1 MVDLDKK
8 PDGGNGGGGMSKEVV
23 ILGLIVIGAAAFF
36 IGRASSDKADDNK
49 ATVTAEADEATAEK
63 ATAKDEAAPAKNDS
77 DILPVGS
84 SYAMGP
90 ATAPVTIIEFSEF
103 QCPFCKRVNPTLDQI
118 KKEYG
123 DKVRVVF
130 KHNPLSFH
138 KDAPYAAKAS
148 LAAGKQG
155 KFWEMHDKLFEN
167 QRAIKED
174 DIKGYA
180 KAIGLDM
187 AQFEKDVASD
197 EIKKMVDADMK
208 LAAKVGA
215 RGTPNFFINGEQL
228 SGAQPF
234 DRFKAVIDKQLEQAE
249 EAIKAGTAPE
259 AVYAAQV
266 KKNFKEPKKA
276 APRKAADDK
285 TVYKVPV
292 GNSPGMGGSEPLVTI
307 IAFSEFQCPFCKRV
321 LPTLD
326 TLKKDYGDKI
336 RVVFK
341 HNPLPFHKDAEPA
354 ARAAIAAGMQGK
366 FWEMHDKLFQD
377 TKALKQENLETYAKE
392 LGLDMAKWKADM
404 DSDAAKKQIKEDQ
417 AIASQFGA
425 RGTPN
430 FFINGRKLT
439 GARPVASFKSVIDEE
454 IKKAEALI
462 AKGTPRAK
470 VYEELTKNGAT
481 KAAAPAPRKRPA
493 ADDKTV
499 YKVPV
504 DEFDFAKGPA
514 DALVTIIEYS
524 EFQCPFCKRVLPT
537 MDQIT
542 KKYGNDVRIV
552 FKHNPLPF
560 HKDAPLASQASIAA
574 GKQGKFWEM
583 HDKLFENQKALKPDN
598 IDAYAKEIG
607 LDMAKF
613 KADLESSEIKAAI
626 AADQK
631 LAGQIGARGTPNF
644 FINGRKLTGA
654 QPVASFEKVIDEE
667 LKKAKALVA
676 KGTPRAK
683 VYEETIKNGATK
695 PAAAPQANKRPQE
708 DPNKVYD
715 VPVNPGDAVKGPAN
729 AKVTIVEFSEFQCPF
744 CKRVNPTID
753 QIMKQ
758 YGNDVRVVFKHNPLS
773 FHKEAPYA
781 SQAALAAGKQGKF
794 WEMHDMLFENQRQ
807 LKPEDIEKY
816 AQEIGLNMEK
826 FKADANSDAIKK
838 QIAADQALAAK
849 VGARGT
855 PTFFINGKKLR
866 GAQPFPRFQEKIDEA
881 LGKKK

>member
-1 MVDLDKK
+1 MVDLDK
-8 PDGGNGGGGMSKEVV
+8 NSNNNSGGGGMSKEVV

-36 IGRASSDKADDNK
+36 IGRASSDKDGESSK
-49 ATVTAEADEATAEK
+49 AEVEATAEVETE
-63 ATAKDEAAPAKNDS
+63 TARDDAAPATNDS

-103 QCPFCKRVNPTLDQI
+103 QCPFCKRVGPTLDQI

-123 DKVRVVF
+123 DKVRIVF

-167 QRAIKED
+167 QRQIKED

-180 KAIGLDM
+180 KEIGLDM

-197 EIKKMVDADMK
+197 EIAKMVADDQA
-208 LAAKVGA
+208 LAGKVGA

-234 DRFKAVIDKQLEQAE
+234 DRFKAVIDKQLAE
-249 EAIKAGTAPE
+249 AEAAVKAGTKAE

-276 APRKAADDK
+276 APRKAAADDK

-292 GNSPGMGGSEPLVTI
+292 GSSPGMGGSEPLVTI
-307 IAFSEFQCPFCKRV
+307 IEFSEFQCPFCKRV
-321 LPTLD
+321 LPTLEQ
-326 TLKKDYGDKI
+326 LKKDYGDKI

-377 TKALKQENLETYAKE
+377 TKALKAENLEQYAKE
-392 LGLDMAKWKADM
+392 LGLDMTKFKADM
-404 DSDAAKKQIKEDQ
+404 ESDAAKKQIKDDQ

-439 GARPVASFKSVIDEE
+439 GARPVSAFKSVIDEE
-454 IKKAEALI
+454 IKKAEALV
-462 AKGTPRAK
+462 AKGTPRGK
-470 VYEELTKNGAT
+470 VYAELTKNGAT
-481 KAAAPAPRKRPA
+481 KAAAPAPRKRQPA

-504 DEFDFAKGPA
+504 DDLDFAKGPA

-537 MDQIT
+537 MKQIEE
-542 KKYGNDVRIV
+542 KYGKDVRVV

-560 HKDAPLASQASIAA
+560 HKDAPLASQAAIAA

-598 IDAYAKEIG
+598 IDQYAKDIG
-607 LDMAKF
+607 LDMTRF
-613 KADLESSEIKAAI
+613 KADLEDSAVKAAI

-654 QPVASFEKVIDEE
+654 QPFNSFQKVIDEE
-667 LKKAKALVA
+667 LAKAKALVA

-695 PAAAPQANKRPQE
+695 PAANPRAQRPQE
-708 DPNKVYD
+708 DPNKVYE
-715 VPVNPGDAVKGPAN
+715 VPVNPGDAIKGPAN

-744 CKRVNPTID
+744 CKRVNPTMD
-753 QIMKQ
+753 QIVKE
-758 YGNDVRVVFKHNPLS
+758 YGKDVRIVFKHNPLS
-773 FHKEAPYA
+773 FHKDAPYA

-816 AQEIGLNMEK
+816 AQELGLNMAK
-826 FKADANSDAIKK
+826 FKADAESDAIKK
-838 QIAADQALAAK
+838 QIAADQALAGK

-866 GAQPFPRFQEKIDEA
+866 GAQPYPRFKEMIDAA
-881 LGKKK
+881 LGKK